1 MSDFFIYLE
10 EVGAIESTEW
20 AFENLSDDE
29 MNAIMD
35 EHFDAYM
42 AHCGKRPHTAEV
54 YTLDVIDTLTLAL
67 EIEE

>member
-20 AFENLSDDE
+20 AFENLSQDQ

-42 AHCGKRPHTAEV
+42 AHCGKRPHEV
-54 YTLDVIDTLTLAL
+54 YTLDVVDTLTL
-67 EIEE
+67 EIAE

>member
-10 EVGAIESTEW
+10 EVGAIVSTEW
-20 AFENLSDDE
+20 ALENLSDDE

-42 AHCGKRPHTAEV
+42 AHCGKRPQTATAHTP
-54 YTLDVIDTLTLAL
+54 DTLTL
-67 EIEE
+67 EISE